1 MEQIT
6 KIDGKYYYGN
16 QVCTGPEDIYRRF
29 RDDYNAGVGRAAYRR
44 LSRLGSRKERVH
56 EFGFVFDK
64 PADKSKV
71 QLDFRF
77 RLSLLGLVCGSYC
90 WIADCS
96 FIPEDCFD
104 EWTDIILSKGSG
116 LMWKTGKGVG
126 TGRKDKRLNVKY
138 R

>member
-6 KIDGKYYYGN
+6 KVDGRYYYGDKL
-16 QVCTGPEDIYRRF
+16 CSGPEDIYRRF

-64 PADKSKV
+64 PSDESEDRYSRV
-71 QLDFRF
+71 
-77 RLSLLGLVCGSYC
+77 RLTLLGLVCGAYC

-96 FIPEDCFD
+96 YVPEDIFED
-104 EWTDIILSKGSG
+104 WIDAVFARGSG
-116 LMWKTGKGVG
+116 LVWKTGKSIGS
-126 TGRKDKRLNVKY
+126 GRKDKRLNVKY